1 MEDDALLSL
10 FRERSETAI
19 TETDAKYGRTLR
31 GIANEMLQN
40 RQDAE
45 EIVNDVLL
53 TAWNAIPPE
62 EPRSLFGY
70 LTAVTRNLSMHRVE
84 KRFAQRRGGGQR
96 PAVLD
101 ELAECVSAAETVD
114 SEIDKRLLKEVLQR
128 FLDRLPKEQRILFV
142 LRYYYAM
149 PVKEIAQR
157 RALSES
163 KVKVTLLR
171 VRTRLAEYLKKE
183 GWM

>member
-1 MEDDALLSL
+1 MKDKEIIDLYWARDEAAI
-10 FRERSETAI
+10 RESEI
-19 TETDAKYGRTLR
+19 SYGAYCGKVADNILHSER
-31 GIANEMLQN
+31 
-40 RQDAE
+40 DSE
-45 EIVNDVLL
+45 ECVNDTWLR
-53 TAWNAIPPE
+53 AWNAIPPE

-70 LTAVTRNLSMHRVE
+70 LTALTRNLSMHRVE

-171 VRTRLAEYLKKE
+171 VRTRLAEHLKKE